1 MSSLILYDS
10 SMVGSFKLVSL
21 LNVLD
26 DIRTFIVCLLVY
38 IICADV
44 GDETKDG

>member
-26 DIRTFIVCLLVY
+26 DIRTFIVCPY